1 MAALFLIMSEDLI
14 LSFLALL
21 DPGLG
26 SSGAD
31 GLD

>member
-1 MAALFLIMSEDLI
+1 MAALSLIMSEDLI

-21 DPGLG
+21 NPDLG
-26 SSGAD
+26 NSNAD